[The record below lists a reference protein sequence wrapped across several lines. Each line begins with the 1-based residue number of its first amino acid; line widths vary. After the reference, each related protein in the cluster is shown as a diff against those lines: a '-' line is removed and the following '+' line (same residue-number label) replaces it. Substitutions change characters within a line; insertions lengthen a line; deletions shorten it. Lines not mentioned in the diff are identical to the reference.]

1 MAPTPVKF
9 GSLQPF
15 ATIRD
20 NWGSVKLY
28 HDNYIRTVSLASVLT
43 GFLGTLALIIKHG
56 FKFPILHPK
65 MAEDIEPSDHLSHPN
80 EYVSEEDLVEARL
93 FELEQEE
100 RWRIAEELEREEQRK
115 KEQEEEEQRKQ
126 KAVDGAQTQDEEG
139 EDPVTIEAEEG
150 LQEQLQDGVENALD
164 ILDDEGEFD
173 GSLDKS

>member
-1 MAPTPVKF
+1 MAPTPVNL

-20 NWGSVKLY
+20 NWGSLKPY

-56 FKFPILHPK
+56 FTFPILHPK

-93 FELEQEE
+93 FELEQQE
-100 RWRIAEELEREEQRK
+100 RWRIAEELEREEQQRREQAAQEK
-115 KEQEEEEQRKQ
+115 QEQEEGVQIQQGER
-126 KAVDGAQTQDEEG
+126 
-139 EDPVTIEAEEG
+139 EDPVTMEAEEG
-150 LQEQLQDGVENALD
+150 LQEQLQDGADNALD

-173 GSLDKS
+173 VNSDSSA